1 LEGLAAKWKK
11 VVQRAAT
18 ELQEQAQAQS
28 AEVIITVGE
37 ILAAFQVDRALVGYR
52 ADSDGFD

>member
-37 ILAAFQVDRALVGYR
+37 ILTAFQVDRALVGYH
-52 ADSDGFD
+52 ADSDSFE